1 MLLGE
6 AVPLKH
12 SISVPSS
19 VGDAV
24 PLSVD
29 VKEVAS
35 ITPNPVTVVAVR
47 TGPHVDTAAEACT
60 RAHPLL
66 PSSTLQVVCP
76 FLSPVTVHLKVK
88 VSSGQVGGAP
98 VNCPATSPGEKIH
111 KLHAVFQVQNL
122 MSKSYSIELP

>member
-19 VGDAV
+19 VGVAV
-24 PLSVD
+24 AVSVD
-29 VKEVAS
+29 EKEVAF
-35 ITPNPVTVVAVR
+35 ITPNPVTGVAVK
-47 TGPHVDTAAEACT
+47 PHGDTLPAVVCARIHE
-60 RAHPLL
+60 LL
-66 PSSTLQVVCP
+66 PPTLQVVCP

-88 VSSGQVGGAP
+88 VSSGQVGGAA
-98 VNCPATSPGEKIH
+98 VNCPATSPGEKRH

>member
-12 SISVPSS
+12 SISVPLSA
-19 VGDAV
+19 GDAV
-24 PLSVD
+24 TVSVD
-29 VKEVAS
+29 EKEVAF
-35 ITPNPVTVVAVR
+35 ITPNPVTVVAVK
-47 TGPHVDTAAEACT
+47 TDPHVDTPAVLCARRHE
-60 RAHPLL
+60 LL
-66 PSSTLQVVCP
+66 PSTLQVVCP
-76 FLSPVTVHLKVK
+76 FMSPVTIHLKVE
-88 VSSGQVGGAP
+88 VSSGQVGGTG